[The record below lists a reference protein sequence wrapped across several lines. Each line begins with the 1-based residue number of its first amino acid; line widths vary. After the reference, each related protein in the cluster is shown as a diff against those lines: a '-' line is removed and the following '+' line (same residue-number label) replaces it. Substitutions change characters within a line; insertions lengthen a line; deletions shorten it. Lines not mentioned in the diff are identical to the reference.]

1 MWFRRMKWREI
12 GVQFYKKTR
21 GGILVHYKIILKQ
34 PPTQERCLKNSTLVL
49 NELNTRFCDFLIRLL
64 ARPWRIHVVIVLE
77 NCIT

>member
-34 PPTQERCLKNSTLVL
+34 PPTQERC
-49 NELNTRFCDFLIRLL
+49 
-64 ARPWRIHVVIVLE
+64 
-77 NCIT
+77 